1 MNPILE
7 CKGLTR
13 KFNHFFALSN
23 VDLTLERGEIIG
35 LLGPNGSGKTTL
47 IKLINGLLLPT
58 DGQITVNGS
67 VPRCRDEENRFLSS
81 GARMSG

>member
-35 LLGPNGSGKTTL
+35 LLGPKRKRKDDSDQ
-47 IKLINGLLLPT
+47 T
-58 DGQITVNGS
+58 DQRASFTN
-67 VPRCRDEENRFLSS
+67 
-81 GARMSG
+81 

>member
-35 LLGPNGSGKTTL
+35 LLRSKR
-47 IKLINGLLLPT
+47 KRKDDSDQT
-58 DGQITVNGS
+58 DQRASFTN
-67 VPRCRDEENRFLSS
+67 
-81 GARMSG
+81 

>member
-35 LLGPNGSGKTTL
+35 LLGPNGSGKTA
-47 IKLINGLLLPT
+47 I
-58 DGQITVNGS
+58 
-67 VPRCRDEENRFLSS
+67 
-81 GARMSG
+81 